1 MKTGYFLG
9 ILFIISCCC
18 FSCRS
23 VKKTIV
29 HKEIPNI
36 TENRL
41 LKNVY
46 ANEPNFNSLYS
57 KRMDVSFTQGGKVN
71 SLRGT
76 LKIQRD
82 SFIQI
87 SISAPLGIEVG
98 RILLTRDSVKFIDS
112 YHKKYFLS
120 DYKYFYDKFDA
131 NLSYDCLQKILT
143 NTFFDFE
150 SCNGTESKEKKYKL
164 DKADNSYILSTLEE
178 KALGRKIKKL
188 YRKKR
193 KNKEFVLILQR
204 IQVDPLSFRPLSVL
218 LEDVDEEAGINV
230 SYNDFRDFDGVFF
243 PEKVAFIFFSD
254 KDKMGLEIRFNRLE
268 FNIDV
273 EPNFKISPKYKRI
286 DQL

>member
-9 ILFIISCCC
+9 ILFVSCCF

-23 VKKTIV
+23 MKNTVV

-46 ANEPNFNSLYS
+46 ANEPDFSSLYS
-57 KRMDVSFTQGGKVN
+57 KRMDVSFIEGGKES

-98 RILLTRDSVKFIDS
+98 RVLLTRDSVKFVDS
-112 YHKKYFLS
+112 YHKRYFLS
-120 DYKYFYDKFDA
+120 DYKFFYDKFDA
-131 NLSYDCLQKILT
+131 NLSYDCFQNFLT
-143 NTFFDFE
+143 NSFFDFE
-150 SCNGTESKEKKYKL
+150 SCNGTESKERRYKL
-164 DKADNSYILSTLEE
+164 DKVDNSYVLSTLEE

-193 KNKEFVLILQR
+193 KNKDFVLILQK
-204 IQVDPLSFRPLSVL
+204 IQVDPVTFRPLSIL
-218 LEDVDEEAGINV
+218 LEDVDEEAGITVN
-230 SYNDFRDFDGVFF
+230 YKDFRDFDGVFF
-243 PEKVAFIFFSD
+243 PEKIAFFLFSE
-254 KDKMGLEIRFNRLE
+254 KDKTGLEIRFNRLE
-268 FNIDV
+268 FNGVV
-273 EPNFKISPKYKRI
+273 EPNFRISPKYKRI
-286 DQL
+286 DRF

>member
-9 ILFIISCCC
+9 ILLIVSCCF

-23 VKKTIV
+23 VKKTV
-29 HKEIPNI
+29 VYKEIPNI

-46 ANEPNFNSLYS
+46 ASEPNFNSLYS
-57 KRMDVSFTQGGKVN
+57 KRMDVAFTQDGKVSN
-71 SLRGT
+71 LRGT

-82 SFIQI
+82 SFIQV

-98 RILLTRDSVKFIDS
+98 RVLLTRDSVKFVDS

-131 NLSYDCLQKILT
+131 NLSYDCFQKILT
-143 NTFFDFE
+143 NAFFDFE
-150 SCNGTESKEKKYKL
+150 SCNGAESKEKKYKL
-164 DKADNSYILSTLEE
+164 DKTENSYVLSTLEE

-188 YRKKR
+188 YRKRR
-193 KNKEFVLILQR
+193 KNKDFVLILQK

-218 LEDVDEEAGINV
+218 LEDVEEEAGVNV
-230 SYNDFRDFDGVFF
+230 NYDDFRDFDGVFF
-243 PEKVAFIFFSD
+243 PEKIAFILFSG
-254 KDKMGLEIRFNRLE
+254 KDKTGLEIRFNKLE
-268 FNIDV
+268 FNVVV
-273 EPNFKISPKYKRI
+273 EPNFRISPKYKRI
-286 DQL
+286 DQF

>member
-1 MKTGYFLG
+1 MKTWYFLG
-9 ILFIISCCC
+9 VLSIMSCCF

-23 VKKTIV
+23 VQKTVV

-36 TENRL
+36 TENKL

-46 ANEPNFNSLYS
+46 ANEPDFNSLYS
-57 KRMDVSFTQGGKVN
+57 RRMDVSFVQGGKES

-98 RILLTRDSVKFIDS
+98 RALLTRDSVKFIDS

-120 DYKYFYDKFDA
+120 DYNFFYDKFDA
-131 NLSYDCLQKILT
+131 NLSYDCFQKILT
-143 NTFFDFE
+143 NVFFNFE
-150 SCNGTESKEKKYKL
+150 NCNGSDSKEKKYKF
-164 DKADNSYILSTLEE
+164 DKSEKGYVLSTLEE

-193 KNKEFVLILQR
+193 KNKDFVLILQK
-204 IQVDPLSFRPLSVL
+204 ILIDPVSFRPLSVS

-230 SYNDFRDFDGVFF
+230 NYDGFRDFDGVFF
-243 PEKVAFIFFSD
+243 PEKIAFILFSD
-254 KDKMGLEIRFNRLE
+254 KDKTGVEIRFNRLE
-268 FNIDV
+268 FNGVV
-273 EPNFKISPKYKRI
+273 EPNFRISPKYKRI
-286 DQL
+286 DQF

>member
-9 ILFIISCCC
+9 ILLFVSCCF
-18 FSCRS
+18 FSCKS
-23 VKKTIV
+23 VKKTVI

-57 KRMDVSFTQGGKVN
+57 KRMDISLTEGGKTTN
-71 SLRGT
+71 LKGT

-87 SISAPLGIEVG
+87 SISAPLGIEVA
-98 RILLTRDSVKFIDS
+98 RVLLTRDSIKFVDS

-120 DYKYFYDKFDA
+120 DYKYFYNKFDA
-131 NLSYDCLQKILT
+131 NLGYDCLQKILT

-150 SCNGTESKEKKYKL
+150 SCNGTDSKEKKYKL
-164 DKADNSYILSTLEE
+164 DKTDNSYVLSTLEE

-193 KNKEFVLILQR
+193 KNKDFILILQK
-204 IQVDPLSFRPLSVL
+204 IQIDPLSFRPLSVMF
-218 LEDVDEEAGINV
+218 EDVDEEAGVHV
-230 SYNDFRDFDGVFF
+230 SYDDFQDFNGNFF
-243 PEKVAFIFFSD
+243 PGKMIFGLFSD
-254 KDKMGLEIRFNRLE
+254 KEKMGLDIRFNKLE
-268 FNIDV
+268 FDVVV
-273 EPNFKISPKYKRI
+273 EPNFRISPKYKPI
-286 DQL
+286 D